1 MIMRTCLLI
10 LCALHLRSVC
20 AFIVSFIVS
29 PCVWLWCM
37 THGVLLHSVPLQQA
51 SEVGDDSDA
60 EEDAD
65 ESESST

>member
-1 MIMRTCLLI
+1 
-10 LCALHLRSVC
+10 VC
-20 AFIVSFIVS
+20 G
-29 PCVWLWCM
+29 WCM

-51 SEVGDDSDA
+51 TEVGDDSDA